1 MHFSG
6 KPILRSKNKLATVL
20 YNKKILP
27 FYYKL
32 GMSWENL
39 PRIEPGQF
47 IMLRISHQVD
57 PLLRRPF
64 GVYKTFGQ
72 GAMSKK
78 QGIEIIYKV
87 VGKGTKLMTDLKPDD
102 TVDILGPLGN
112 GFPNP
117 LSSPFAKGGQRGLNI
132 IMVAGGIGIA
142 PFYLLAKSYQLKAI
156 SLKLLF
162 GGRGKD
168 DLPGLEDFQKLD
180 STMDISTED
189 GSIGKKGLVT
199 DLLKKELSKKG
210 AHIVYACG
218 PKGMLKEVAGI
229 AAKADVP
236 CYVSLDNAMA
246 CGIGACL
253 GCAVKTV
260 RSSVFGVRGKKEIN
274 SQLSTRDSQ
283 LYKMVCKDG
292 PVFNAREIAWEE
304 L

>member
-1 MHFSG
+1 
-6 KPILRSKNKLATVL
+6 
-20 YNKKILP
+20 
-27 FYYKL
+27 
-32 GMSWENL
+32 
-39 PRIEPGQF
+39 
-47 IMLRISHQVD
+47 
-57 PLLRRPF
+57 
-64 GVYKTFGQ
+64 
-72 GAMSKK
+72 
-78 QGIEIIYKV
+78 
-87 VGKGTKLMTDLKPDD
+87 
-102 TVDILGPLGN
+102 
-112 GFPNP
+112 
-117 LSSPFAKGGQRGLNI
+117 
-132 IMVAGGIGIA
+132 
-142 PFYLLAKSYQLKAI
+142 
-156 SLKLLF
+156 
-162 GGRGKD
+162 
-168 DLPGLEDFQKLD
+168 
-180 STMDISTED
+180 MDISTED

-210 AHIVYACG
+210 VHIVYACG

-229 AAKADVP
+229 AEKADVP

>member
-1 MHFSG
+1 
-6 KPILRSKNKLATVL
+6 
-20 YNKKILP
+20 
-27 FYYKL
+27 
-32 GMSWENL
+32 MSWENL

-72 GAMSKK
+72 GARNKK

-87 VGKGTKLMTDLKPDD
+87 VGKGTKLMTDLKADD

-112 GFPNP
+112 GFP
-117 LSSPFAKGGQRGLNI
+117 LDLGKKDI

-142 PFYLLAKSYQLKAI
+142 PFYLLAKSYQLSAI
-156 SLKLLF
+156 SSKLLF

-168 DLPGLEDFQKLD
+168 DLPGLEDFQKMD

-199 DLLKKELSKKG
+199 DLLKKELLKKG
-210 AHIVYACG
+210 NHIVYACG

-229 AAKADVP
+229 AEKADVP

-253 GCAVKTV
+253 GCAVKIRNQESEV
-260 RSSVFGVRGKKEIN
+260 RSQKSKTFGP
-274 SQLSTRDSQ
+274 
-283 LYKMVCKDG
+283 YKMVCSDG
-292 PVFNAREIAWEE
+292 PVFDAREIAWKEI
-304 L
+304 

>member
-1 MHFSG
+1 M
-6 KPILRSKNKLATVL
+6 ATVL

-64 GVYKTFGQ
+64 GVYKILGQ
-72 GAMSKK
+72 GARGKG
-78 QGIEIIYKV
+78 QGVEIVYKV
-87 VGKGTKLMTDLKPDD
+87 VGKGTRLMTVLRPGD
-102 TVDILGPLGN
+102 TVDLLGPLGN

-117 LSSPFAKGGQRGLNI
+117 LSSPFDKGGQRGLNI

-142 PFYLLAKSYQLKAI
+142 PFYLLAKSYQLSAI
-156 SLKLLF
+156 SSKLLF

-168 DLPGLEDFQKLD
+168 DLPGLEDFQKMD

-199 DLLKKELSKKG
+199 DLLKKELLKKG
-210 AHIVYACG
+210 NHIVYACG

-229 AAKADVP
+229 AEKADVP

-253 GCAVKTV
+253 GCAVKIRSQESEV
-260 RSSVFGVRGKKEIN
+260 RSQKSKTFGP
-274 SQLSTRDSQ
+274 
-283 LYKMVCKDG
+283 YKMVCSDG
-292 PVFNAREIAWEE
+292 PVFDAREIAWKEI
-304 L
+304 